1 MKYQKPKG
9 TKDFLPEEAT
19 QATYIEEK
27 FRKTCS
33 LFGFQEIRT
42 PILEHSEL
50 FFRATGEGTDI
61 VQKEM
66 YLFKDKSGRE
76 LALRPEGTPGVIRAV
91 IEEKLKPPLRLFY
104 LGPMFRYERP
114 QKGRIRQHTQ
124 LGVEILGEKGPYV
137 DAEIILLAKTFFGEI
152 GIKDYWVDINSLGCS
167 ICASSFKD
175 ELKKFL
181 SKEKEKLCPD
191 CQNRLLRNPLR
202 VLDCKN
208 ETCQNI
214 YEGAPKINQYLCLSC
229 SEHFASFISYL
240 TEIGVK
246 NYRIADKLVRGIDY
260 YTRTVF
266 EFVSEKL
273 GAQHSFGGGGR
284 YDNLFSDLGGEK
296 TPAIGFALGL
306 ERILLIAERKEE
318 VRKLVFLAFLS
329 SDDFRKGKEII
340 GILRSAKIPVIV
352 GEIGGKLKNQL
363 KQANSYNADWTLILG
378 EEELKKGMVAIKDM
392 KSGEQKE
399 IKKEALVDFIKIGT
413 TKPE

>member
-1 MKYQKPKG
+1 MRYQKPKG
-9 TKDFLPEEAT
+9 TKDFLPQEAMR
-19 QATYIEEK
+19 ATDVEEK
-27 FRKTCS
+27 FRGISS

-137 DAEIILLAKTFFGEI
+137 DAEIILLAKTFFAEI
-152 GIKDYWVDINSLGCS
+152 GIKDYRVDINSLGCS
-167 ICASSFKD
+167 ACASSFKE
-175 ELKKFL
+175 ELKGFL
-181 SKEKEKLCPD
+181 SKEREKICPD
-191 CQNRLLRNPLR
+191 CQDRLWRNPLR

-214 YEGAPKINQYLCLSC
+214 YESAPKINKCLCLSC
-229 SEHFASFISYL
+229 SKHFATFISYL
-240 TEIGVK
+240 TELGIK
-246 NYRIADKLVRGIDY
+246 NYWIADKLVRGIDY

-284 YDNLFSDLGGEK
+284 YDNLFSDLGGEE

-306 ERILLIAERKEE
+306 ERILLIAEEKEKL
-318 VRKLVFLAFLS
+318 RKLVFLVFLS
-329 SDDFRKGKEII
+329 PEDFRKGKEII
-340 GILRSAKIPVIV
+340 NILRSAKIPVIV
-352 GEIGGKLKNQL
+352 GEIGERLKTQL
-363 KQANSYNADWTLILG
+363 KQANSYNADWTVILG
-378 EEELKKGMVAIKDM
+378 EEELKRGVVAVKDM
-392 KSGEQKE
+392 KTGEQKE
-399 IKKEALVDFIKIGT
+399 IKKESLVDFLIIETAKL
-413 TKPE
+413 E